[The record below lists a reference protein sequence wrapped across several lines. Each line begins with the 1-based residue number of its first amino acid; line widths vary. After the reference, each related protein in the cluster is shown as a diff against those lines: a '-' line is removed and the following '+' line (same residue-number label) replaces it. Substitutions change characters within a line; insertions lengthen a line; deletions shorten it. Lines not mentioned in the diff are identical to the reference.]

1 MRNEEE
7 ARGVWVACCRRR
19 IGIAVARAYAR
30 YRVRRVPYVGVP
42 RAVIDD
48 RVQRGLAAR
57 AGPSAAAREEDTHAL
72 WSHQATVR
80 PNAD

>member
-1 MRNEEE
+1 M
-7 ARGVWVACCRRR
+7 WVACCRRR
-19 IGIAVARAYAR
+19 VGIAVARAYAR
-30 YRVRRVPYVGVP
+30 YRIRRVPYVGVP

-48 RVQRGLAAR
+48 RVQRAAR
-57 AGPSAAAREEDTHAL
+57 AGPSTAPREEDTHAL